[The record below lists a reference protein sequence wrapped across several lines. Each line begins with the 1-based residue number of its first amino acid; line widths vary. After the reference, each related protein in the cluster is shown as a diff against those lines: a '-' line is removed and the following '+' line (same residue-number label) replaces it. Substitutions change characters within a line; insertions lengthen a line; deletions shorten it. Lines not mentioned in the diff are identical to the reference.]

1 MALWGNNDNRD
12 RQGTVTLDY
21 TTGIV
26 TGSNL
31 ESPGAGTSFGEDGS
45 IQVGD
50 VIRIGIDD
58 EVGTYFGDAVV
69 VSIASTVSLTIG
81 HTMGLSG
88 AAIAAT
94 AFQGSQLPDY
104 TIVDVSYS
112 KDEDYYDEDATIKTF
127 IVGTAHT
134 FCGVGVSNVA
144 VQNSADPKSHI
155 GQNVVDG
162 DYVLNDSSSIK
173 IIGMGSGLVNANWE
187 SPVGYNTVYLD
198 TSMLPGLQLYDF
210 FVATK
215 EDSTSTNTLHTVMS
229 IGSTSVTFDP
239 GSLGTIIN
247 AGDNLLFTGQYMI
260 AIASTISAGI
270 ATGDAVSFQREH
282 GGNDKVVY
290 GISGDQVDAALG
302 GEYQNS
308 AGWVGVQTYIDC
320 QGNLRVKSEVLVAM
334 SGIETGN
341 QPSYPNINT
350 QVTSY
355 G

>member
-1 MALWGNNDNRD
+1 MALWGNNDNMD

-31 ESPGAGTSFGEDGS
+31 EAPGAGTSFGASGS
-45 IQVGD
+45 IQEGD
-50 VIRIGIDD
+50 IIRIGIDD

-69 VSIASTVSLTIG
+69 VSIASTTQLTIG

-94 AFQGSQLPDY
+94 AYQASQLPDY
-104 TIVDVSYS
+104 TIVDASYS
-112 KDEDYYDEDATIKTF
+112 KDPDYYDEDATIKTF

-134 FCGVGVSNVA
+134 FCGAGVSNVS
-144 VQNSADPKSHI
+144 VWNSSDPKSAI
-155 GQNVVDG
+155 GQNVVAG
-162 DYVLNDSSSIK
+162 DYVLNDGSSIE
-173 IIGMGSGLVNANWE
+173 IVGMGSGFVNADWWSE
-187 SPVGYNTVYLD
+187 VGVNTVYCD

-215 EDSTSTNTLHTVMS
+215 EDAPSTNTLHTVTA
-229 IGSTSVTFDP
+229 IASTSVTFEP
-239 GSLGTIIN
+239 GSVGVGIDT
-247 AGDNLLFTGQYMI
+247 GDQLLFTGDYMI

-270 ATGDAVSFQREH
+270 ATGDTVSFQRYH

-290 GISGDQVDAALG
+290 AISGDEVDAALG
-302 GEYQNS
+302 SEYQNS

-320 QGNLRVKSEVLVAM
+320 GGNLRVKSEILVAM
-334 SGIETGN
+334 SGIQTGN